1 MKESTRKAI
10 TITIALFFMVI
21 TISAQ
26 DSKCP
31 LTGYWYNLSIGGD
44 WGEAS
49 ITLIADKKVGQNPH
63 MNKIPSNGYINLADV
78 YFEKEKI
85 YNLIY
90 SKTIS
95 ENTYEFIVQYYVGK
109 QLKSGQLQLKRAGT
123 KLSVIGIDPT
133 TKKQPI
139 HGKLFERSPGQ

>member
-1 MKESTRKAI
+1 MKENMRKVI
-10 TITIALFFMVI
+10 TMIISLFCMVI

-26 DSKCP
+26 DAKCP
-31 LTGYWYNLSIGGD
+31 LTGYWHNLSIGGN

-49 ITLIADKKVGQNPH
+49 ITLIADKKVGQNPY
-63 MNKIPSNGYINLADV
+63 MSKIASNGYINLTDV
-78 YFEKEKI
+78 NFEKEKI
-85 YNLIY
+85 YNLTY

-109 QLKSGQLQLKRAGT
+109 QLKSGQLQLKRTGT

-139 HGKLFERSPGQ
+139 HGKLFEKSPE

>member
-1 MKESTRKAI
+1 MRKVI
-10 TITIALFFMVI
+10 TMIIALFCMVI

-26 DSKCP
+26 DAKCP
-31 LTGYWYNLSIGGD
+31 LTGYWYNLSIGGN

-49 ITLIADKKVGQNPH
+49 ITLIADKIVGQNPH
-63 MNKIPSNGYINLADV
+63 MSKIPSNGYINLTDI

-85 YNLIY
+85 YNLVY
-90 SKTIS
+90 SKTTS

-109 QLKSGQLQLKRAGT
+109 QLKSGQLQLKRTGT

-133 TKKQPI
+133 TKKQPV
-139 HGKLFERSPGQ
+139 HGKLFEKSQEQ